1 MRKRAMGLV
10 GVALFALAAAGC
22 GLISAP
28 HAQSVQWLVY
38 GDSLSEQAA
47 PYLAQSGTVGSRYFG
62 GTAPCNWVAGLPND
76 RASFTPTKVLVQFI
90 GNLPAACMTGRDP
103 KTAYEQDLT
112 KIVNFWKAQSVPV
125 VMVISPPTETD
136 SLAWARQA
144 EQDVAANLN
153 IPVNNAGQSVLT
165 DTGQFTFFL
174 PCQASEPPALGCG
187 QEPQHAGEI
196 RVRDA
201 DGIHFG
207 TAGYSSGAERFAN
220 AESHS

>member
-1 MRKRAMGLV
+1 VRKRAMGLV
-10 GVALFALAAAGC
+10 GAALFALVAAGC
-22 GLISAP
+22 GLITAP

-38 GDSLSEQAA
+38 GDSLSEQSA

-62 GTAPCNWVAGLPND
+62 GTAPCNWVAGLSND

-90 GNLPAACMTGRDP
+90 GNLPPACMTGRDP

-112 KIVNFWKAQSVPV
+112 KIVSFWKAQNVPV
-125 VMVISPPTETD
+125 VMIISPPTETD

-153 IPVNNAGQSVLT
+153 IPINSAGQAVLT

-174 PCQASEPPALGCG
+174 PCQASETPALGCG
-187 QEPQHAGEI
+187 LEQPGAI
-196 RVRDA
+196 RVRNA
-201 DGIHFG
+201 DGVHFG

>member
-1 MRKRAMGLV
+1 MGLLGAV
-10 GVALFALAAAGC
+10 LVALVVAGC
-22 GLISAP
+22 GLIAAP
-28 HAQSVQWLVY
+28 QPQSVQWLVY
-38 GDSLSEQAA
+38 GDSLSEQSA

-90 GNLPAACMTGRDP
+90 GNLPTACMTGRDP

-112 KIVNFWKAQSVPV
+112 TIVNFWKAQNVPV
-125 VMVISPPTETD
+125 VMIISPPTETD

-153 IPVNNAGQSVLT
+153 IAVNDAEQAVLNA
-165 DTGQFTFFL
+165 GQFTFFL
-174 PCQASEPPALGCG
+174 PCQASETQALGCG
-187 QEPQHAGEI
+187 AEQPGEI
-196 RVRDA
+196 RVRNA
-201 DGIHFG
+201 DGIHFA
-207 TAGYSSGAERFAN
+207 TASYSSGAERFAN

>member
-1 MRKRAMGLV
+1 V
-10 GVALFALAAAGC
+10 GVALFALVAAGC
-22 GLISAP
+22 ALISAP
-28 HAQSVQWLVY
+28 QAQSVRWLVY
-38 GDSLSEQAA
+38 GDSLSEQSA
-47 PYLAQSGTVGSRYFG
+47 PYLAQSGTVGSRYYG

-90 GNLPAACMTGRDP
+90 GNLPPACMTGRDP

-112 KIVNFWKAQSVPV
+112 KIVSFWKAQSVPV
-125 VMVISPPTETD
+125 VMIISPPTETD

-153 IPVNNAGQSVLT
+153 IPINNAGQSVLT

-174 PCQASEPPALGCG
+174 PCQVSETPALGCG
-187 QEPQHAGEI
+187 LEQTGEI
-196 RVRDA
+196 RVRNA
-201 DGIHFG
+201 DGIHFA
-207 TAGYSSGAERFAN
+207 TAGYSSGAERFAI

>member
-1 MRKRAMGLV
+1 VRKRVMGLM
-10 GVALFALAAAGC
+10 GAALFALVAAGC
-22 GLISAP
+22 GLITAP
-28 HAQSVQWLVY
+28 QAQSVQWLVY
-38 GDSLSEQAA
+38 GDSLSEQSA

-90 GNLPAACMTGRDP
+90 GNLPPACMTGRDP

-112 KIVNFWKAQSVPV
+112 KIVSFWKAQNVPV
-125 VMVISPPTETD
+125 VMIISPPTETD

-153 IPVNNAGQSVLT
+153 IPINNAGQAVLT

-174 PCQASEPPALGCG
+174 PCQVSEGPALGCG
-187 QEPQHAGEI
+187 LEQQSGEI
-196 RVRDA
+196 RVRNA
-201 DGIHFG
+201 DGIHFA

>member
-1 MRKRAMGLV
+1 VRKRAMGLV
-10 GVALFALAAAGC
+10 GAALIALVAAGC

-28 HAQSVQWLVY
+28 RAQSVKWLVY
-38 GDSLSEQAA
+38 GDSLSEQSA

-90 GNLPAACMTGRDP
+90 GNLPACMAGRGDP

-112 KIVNFWKAQSVPV
+112 KIVNFWKAQNVPV
-125 VMVISPPTETD
+125 VMIISPPNPTD

-153 IPVNNAGQSVLT
+153 IPVNDAGQSVLAA
-165 DTGQFTFFL
+165 GQFTFFL
-174 PCQASEPPALGCG
+174 PCQAFETPALGCG
-187 QEPQHAGEI
+187 AEQPGQI
-196 RVRDA
+196 RVRNA
-201 DGIHFG
+201 DGIHFA
-207 TAGYSSGAERFAN
+207 TAGYSSGAERFAT